1 LISVIGPLDDYHLFT
16 INKLFTLAVGLKTE
30 HRPFLEKKGN
40 REQKRIR
47 KQYFTEKEMEK
58 VTGEPVPT
66 ETTRKL
72 QKNKYGNFSKIY
84 PSQA

>member
-1 LISVIGPLDDYHLFT
+1 
-16 INKLFTLAVGLKTE
+16 
-30 HRPFLEKKGN
+30 
-40 REQKRIR
+40 
-47 KQYFTEKEMEK
+47 MEK